1 MILRWS
7 SIERERE
14 RERERAR
21 ERERERR
28 MIISLDGRAASA
40 VMIIVTDYDGHPAER
55 SDVC

>member
-1 MILRWS
+1 
-7 SIERERE
+7 
-14 RERERAR
+14 
-21 ERERERR
+21 